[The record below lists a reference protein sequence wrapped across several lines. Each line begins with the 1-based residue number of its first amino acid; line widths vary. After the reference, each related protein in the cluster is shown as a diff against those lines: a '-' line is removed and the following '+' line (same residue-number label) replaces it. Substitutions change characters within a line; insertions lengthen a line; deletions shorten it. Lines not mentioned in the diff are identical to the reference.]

1 MHCTRQRRRN
11 TLCVAVYWHACAAAG
26 VIALATAATTIA
38 QVIAIAIAIAR
49 TRTIITVAGA
59 NGFGREIAGAVS
71 AAPYAIL
78 ASPEREPSHEDKG
91 GGHTRPFFCFFFL

>member
-1 MHCTRQRRRN
+1 MHCTRQRRRY

-38 QVIAIAIAIAR
+38 QVIAIAIARA
-49 TRTIITVAGA
+49 RTIITVAGA

-78 ASPEREPSHEDKG
+78 ASPEQEPSHEYKG
-91 GGHTRPFFCFFFL
+91 GGHTRPLFGFFFL